1 MLNRPRTLA
10 LVLAG
15 GEGKRLL
22 PLTHERAKPAVPF
35 GGQYRLIDFVLSNLV
50 NAGFVRIVV
59 LTQYKSHS
67 LDRHLATTWRM
78 SPLLGN
84 YVATV
89 PAQMRVG
96 RRWFEGSADAIYQNF
111 NILSD
116 EKPDYVLVFGS
127 DHIYRMDPRQMLSQH
142 IDSGAGVTVAAIRV
156 PRDEA
161 SSFGVI
167 EADSGGK
174 ILDFWEKP
182 ESPPSMPGCADKSFV
197 SMGNYIFTTSVL
209 KNAITRDAEEAASG
223 HDMGANIIP
232 MLVEDEE
239 AFVYDFELNQIPE
252 QAPRELG
259 YWRDVGTLDSYYQA
273 SMDLVSVEPVFD
285 LYNKSWPIFSWQP
298 PLPPAKLVH
307 EEPGR
312 RSEAYNCLISK
323 GAIVSGGTVRR
334 CILGP
339 DVRVRSYALVEDSV
353 LFEDVQIGRN
363 ATVLRAIVDK
373 HVKILPDAEIGVDR
387 KRDRERFVVSPEG
400 IVIVGKGSVVEPG

>member
-1 MLNRPRTLA
+1 
-10 LVLAG
+10 
-15 GEGKRLL
+15 
-22 PLTHERAKPAVPF
+22 
-35 GGQYRLIDFVLSNLV
+35 
-50 NAGFVRIVV
+50 
-59 LTQYKSHS
+59 
-67 LDRHLATTWRM
+67 M

-142 IDSGAGVTVAAIRV
+142 IDSGAGVTVAALPV